1 MLASPLRLK
10 QRARFAEL
18 LDAIARQPS
27 DHDDRRFNS
36 ECTRAAGVF
45 GILEI
50 DTILLIFAHL
60 LPAAA
65 ATTTNTTTAA
75 TVGDR
80 ASSAPLARLDVL
92 GALRDV
98 QHLAQTCKFV
108 AAALHA
114 HGHAVRIE
122 AAAAWCAP
130 LAPATTT
137 RDAFG
142 QLLQEEKSSFDVR
155 VLEAALKCMAVHCAG
170 DHCRAARQVC
180 NARSAPPPTDDAVP
194 TRPPSSSSSFP
205 RLAPQRPRVRVV
217 EGGGNHRAGRGH
229 LALAAH
235 PDRIECVLAGQVDD
249 GKAIH
254 LTCYAAA
261 PPATLDPCSGLRR
274 AWSASTEASEADAPR
289 WQVQSMSASECG
301 RWVALTRVSRL
312 EAHSDDIGCVVDLWR
327 VPDAAAADA
336 PPARPHAQLTLRRGR
351 DLALSVWF
359 RRHDLSRLD
368 ALDGVAR
375 RRATVLCLCIHTFTD
390 EGLAWY
396 DQYAQWFPR
405 ASPPGVNRIFQYAL
419 EDGAFARACA
429 RTGAPLPGDEGL
441 LLRPQGVEVETV
453 PEHHVEST
461 TGLDVASIPAAGADF
476 CRRDGAT
483 MPVAQSF
490 APETCIS
497 NTSKRAECPDS
508 IGVCLRGAVT
518 VPAASSSSGADGGA
532 VDDAGVAVCAVA
544 QCVVLDLSYR
554 HRNAGSCDA
563 LLQPVMPM
571 RSLARHRPPVP
582 ETVHLSPRGD
592 LAVVTVRH
600 VPSTGHAPFYVL
612 HVVGRRGAS
621 ARFVPLA
628 CLDLNRC
635 IHNFLVQRALL
646 TPFLS
651 AGANDGTSSLRVHG
665 RVKLCE
671 PARTSALSPC
681 GRFLLMGFDRRAVR
695 GWGAHG
701 ADAGVVVVDLSDF
714 WDARGRAAASSAVAW
729 IDCRSEV
736 LPARMRWSRAGIW
749 IDTRRGT
756 LLLDG
761 AGAPPDGRARAP
773 SAGAAGRA

>member
-18 LDAIARQPS
+18 LDSIARQPA
-27 DHDDRRFNS
+27 DHDDQRFNAK
-36 ECTRAAGVF
+36 CTRAAGVF
-45 GILEI
+45 GLLEI
-50 DTILLIFAHL
+50 DTILLIFTHL
-60 LPAAA
+60 LPAT
-65 ATTTNTTTAA
+65 ATTANTTAA
-75 TVGDR
+75 AVGDR
-80 ASSAPLARLDVL
+80 ASSAPPARLAVL

-98 QHLAQTCKFV
+98 QHFAQACKLV

-114 HGHAVRIE
+114 HGVAVRIE
-122 AAAAWCAP
+122 AAAMWCTP

-142 QLLQEEKSSFDVR
+142 QLLQEEKSRFDVR

-180 NARSAPPPTDDAVP
+180 NARRAPPPTSEAVP
-194 TRPPSSSSSFP
+194 ARPPSSSSSFP

-217 EGGGNHRAGRGH
+217 MSAGRGH

-235 PDRIECVLAGQVDD
+235 PDRNECVLAGQVDD
-249 GKAIH
+249 GKAIRI
-254 LTCYAAA
+254 TCYQAA
-261 PPATLDPCSGLRR
+261 PPTTLDPFSGLRR
-274 AWSASTEASEADAPR
+274 AWSASTEAAAAAADAPR
-289 WQVQSMSASECG
+289 WQVQSMSASACG
-301 RWVALTRVSRL
+301 QWVALTRVSRL
-312 EAHSDDIGCVVDLWR
+312 DAHSDDIGCVVDLWR
-327 VPDAAAADA
+327 VPAAADA
-336 PPARPHAQLTLRRGR
+336 PPARPHAQLALRRGR

-359 RRHDLSRLD
+359 RSQDLASFD

-375 RRATVLCLCIHTFTD
+375 RRAIVLCLCIHTFTD
-390 EGLAWY
+390 EGLGWY

-405 ASPPGVNRIFQYAL
+405 ASPPGVNRIFQFAL
-419 EDGAFARACA
+419 EDGAFARACT
-429 RTGAPLPGDEGL
+429 RTGAPLPDDEGL

-518 VPAASSSSGADGGA
+518 VPASSSGADDGA

-544 QCVVLDLSYR
+544 QCVILDLSYR

-571 RSLARHRPPVP
+571 RSLARHRPPMP

-592 LAVVTVRH
+592 LAVVMVRH

-635 IHNFLVQRALL
+635 IHNFLTQRALL
-646 TPFLS
+646 TPLLPA
-651 AGANDGTSSLRVHG
+651 AGVAATASSLRPHG
-665 RVKLCE
+665 RVQLCE
-671 PARTSALSPC
+671 PARTCALSPC

-695 GWGAHG
+695 GSGAHG
-701 ADAGVVVVDLSDF
+701 ADAGVCVVDLSDF
-714 WDARGRAAASSAVAW
+714 WDVGAARGAAAASAAVAW
-729 IDCRSEV
+729 IDCKAEV
-736 LPARMRWSRAGIW
+736 LPVRMRWSRAGIW

-761 AGAPPDGRARAP
+761 AGASP
-773 SAGAAGRA
+773 GAAGRAPPGAAGRA